1 VNDVRLIA
9 VCGYSNG
16 NSEKLHDIC
25 ARRLRRAEREARA
38 DDVVLL
44 TGWAR
49 GANAASEAEL
59 MARSWTT
66 PCRRVVVDSSAR
78 STFANVTAA
87 ASVAREVGAG
97 QVLLVTSS
105 WHAGRAA
112 ALLRGALRGSGS
124 TVEVATTDEPSS
136 LRARLR
142 ELVCW
147 TAVPYAWWRG
157 DRQGQAEVRPSEPV
171 Q

>member
-1 VNDVRLIA
+1 MNDVRLIA
-9 VCGYSNG
+9 VCGYSDG
-16 NSEKLHDIC
+16 AAQELHEVCIQ
-25 ARRLRRAEREARA
+25 RLRRAEREARA
-38 DDVVLL
+38 EDVVLL

-66 PCRRVVVDSSAR
+66 PCRRVVVDTSAR
-78 STFANVTAA
+78 STLANVTAA
-87 ASVAREVGAG
+87 ATVAREVGAR

-112 ALLRGALRGSGS
+112 ALLRAALRGSGS

-157 DRQGQAEVRPSEPV
+157 DQQGQAEA
-171 Q
+171 